1 MVFRCLGIASAQP
14 FCSGGLS
21 WERERKAFHPAPP
34 SCDLLETGF
43 CVFPPEAPCLGRLA
57 DTDLEKHPKR
67 PGTRHLMKWYV
78 LPNTFSPHG
87 DLATVGGFLEVRKE
101 MFRVPLFRKVSALP
115 QASQTNYPYM
125 AQVVT
130 GCKYTERHFKE
141 C

>member
-1 MVFRCLGIASAQP
+1 
-14 FCSGGLS
+14 
-21 WERERKAFHPAPP
+21 
-34 SCDLLETGF
+34 
-43 CVFPPEAPCLGRLA
+43 
-57 DTDLEKHPKR
+57 
-67 PGTRHLMKWYV
+67 MKWYV

-101 MFRVPLFRKVSALP
+101 MFCVPLFRKVSALP